1 MRRHYPICECVPMA
15 KLEWFSEDYRDQGYF
30 NHGGIYD
37 SYCQK
42 CLRFFWWELAN
53 DESMQ
58 ALAEMNAQ

>member
-1 MRRHYPICECVPMA
+1 MRRHYPICECVPGV
-15 KLEWFSEDYRDQGYF
+15 EWDFVDGDCRDRGYF

-37 SYCQK
+37 SECQK
-42 CLRFFWWELAN
+42 CLIFFWWELAN